1 MKKIIF
7 TAALFAISLGY
18 ATATSETTIEIVKTQ
33 TQDTYKVSVCMIKGK
48 GVLISRN
55 TSGIY
60 DSENHRITVEGNTY
74 SVNRN
79 PEYGEDNKKGAYKY
93 VAGGIYYFNL

>member
-1 MKKIIF
+1 MKKIFF
-7 TAALFAISLGY
+7 TAALFALSFGY
-18 ATATSETTIEIVKTQ
+18 AAATTETTVEIVKTQ
-33 TQDTYKVSVCMIKGK
+33 TQDKYKVSVCMIKGK

-60 DSENHRITVEGNTY
+60 DSENHRITIEGSTY
-74 SVNRN
+74 SVNSN
-79 PEYGEDNKKGAYKY
+79 PKYGEETKKGAYKY